1 MKHSTETYFLS
12 DPVLLTKNVFIF
24 IYNKLY
30 PNFLFSLH
38 NKVKS
43 FPGEGEVYRTLPRLP
58 EW

>member
-1 MKHSTETYFLS
+1 MKHRNIFSFYPCTA
-12 DPVLLTKNVFIF
+12 DKNVIIF